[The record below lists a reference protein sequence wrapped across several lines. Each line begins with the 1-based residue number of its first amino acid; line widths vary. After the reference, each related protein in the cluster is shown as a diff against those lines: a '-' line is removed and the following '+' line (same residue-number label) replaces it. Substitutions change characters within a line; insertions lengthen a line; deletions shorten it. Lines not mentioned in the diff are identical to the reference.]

1 MGIRQRV
8 ELKLVSNDR
17 RIEVGVNSILVDG
30 EERMRVFKYLIFL
43 FFMITVAGCA
53 TVTEGVKCVAGVST
67 KALEDGRKTA
77 IKKTFNFDY
86 VTCDTKVREILKKT
100 GAYIYAD
107 KKAEKLIAIYMSES
121 ETTPVGIFFT
131 EVDPLNTQVELSS
144 PSTDAKEIESKKIFN
159 FLEGKTDNKED
170 EKGQEDEKGLFGSK

>member
-1 MGIRQRV
+1 MK
-8 ELKLVSNDR
+8 KLL
-17 RIEVGVNSILVDG
+17 LVIG
-30 EERMRVFKYLIFL
+30 YSLLVIAG
-43 FFMITVAGCA
+43 AGCA

-86 VTCDTKVREILKKT
+86 ITCDTKVREVLKKT

-107 KKAEKLIAIYMSES
+107 KKAQKLIAIYMSES

-131 EVDPLNTQVELSS
+131 EMGPLNTQVELSS

-159 FLEGKTDNKED
+159 FLEGKTDKLED
-170 EKGQEDEKGLFGSK
+170 EKGQVDDKGQEDDKGLFGGK

>member
-1 MGIRQRV
+1 MK
-8 ELKLVSNDR
+8 KLL
-17 RIEVGVNSILVDG
+17 LVIG
-30 EERMRVFKYLIFL
+30 YSL
-43 FFMITVAGCA
+43 FVIAAAGCA
-53 TVTEGVKCVAGVST
+53 TVIEGAKCVAGVST

-86 VTCDTKVREILKKT
+86 ITCDTKVREVLKKT

-107 KKAEKLIAIYMSES
+107 KKAQKLIAIYMSES

-131 EVDPLNTQVELSS
+131 EVDSLNTQIELSS

-159 FLEGKTDNKED
+159 FLEGKTDKLED
-170 EKGQEDEKGLFGSK
+170 EKGQVDDKGLFGGK

>member
-1 MGIRQRV
+1 MK
-8 ELKLVSNDR
+8 KLL
-17 RIEVGVNSILVDG
+17 LVIG
-30 EERMRVFKYLIFL
+30 YSLLVIAG
-43 FFMITVAGCA
+43 AGCA

-86 VTCDTKVREILKKT
+86 ITCDTKVREVLKKT

-107 KKAEKLIAIYMSES
+107 KKAQKLIAIYMSES

-131 EVDPLNTQVELSS
+131 EMGPLNTQVELSS

-159 FLEGKTDNKED
+159 FLEGKTDKLED
-170 EKGQEDEKGLFGSK
+170 GKGQEDDKGLFGGK

>member
-1 MGIRQRV
+1 MMK
-8 ELKLVSNDR
+8 KLL
-17 RIEVGVNSILVDG
+17 LVIG
-30 EERMRVFKYLIFL
+30 YWLLVIAA
-43 FFMITVAGCA
+43 AGCA
-53 TVTEGVKCVAGVST
+53 TVTEGAKCVAGVST

-86 VTCDTKVREILKKT
+86 ITCDTKVREVLKST

-107 KKAEKLIAIYMSES
+107 KKAQKLIAIYMSEF

-144 PSTDAKEIESKKIFN
+144 PSTEAKEIESKKIFN

-170 EKGQEDEKGLFGSK
+170 EKGQGDDKGLFGGE

>member
-1 MGIRQRV
+1 MMK
-8 ELKLVSNDR
+8 KLL
-17 RIEVGVNSILVDG
+17 LVIG
-30 EERMRVFKYLIFL
+30 YGLLVIAA
-43 FFMITVAGCA
+43 AGCA
-53 TVTEGVKCVAGVST
+53 TVTEGAKCVAGVST

-86 VTCDTKVREILKKT
+86 ITCDTKVREVLKST

-107 KKAEKLIAIYMSES
+107 KKAQKLIAIYMSES

-144 PSTDAKEIESKKIFN
+144 PSTEAKEIESKRIFN
-159 FLEGKTDNKED
+159 YLDGKIDIDKEED
-170 EKGQEDEKGLFGSK
+170 DKGQESDKGQEGINGLFGSK

>member
-1 MGIRQRV
+1 
-8 ELKLVSNDR
+8 
-17 RIEVGVNSILVDG
+17 
-30 EERMRVFKYLIFL
+30 MRVFKYLMFSCLVIAA
-43 FFMITVAGCA
+43 AGCA

-67 KALEDGRKTA
+67 KALEDGRAKA

-86 VTCDTKVREILKKT
+86 IACDTKVREVLKKT

-107 KKAEKLIAIYMSES
+107 RKAEKLIAIYMSAS

-144 PSTDAKEIESKKIFN
+144 PSTEAKEIESKKIFD
-159 FLEGKTDNKED
+159 FLDGKTDLLEEEKGQVD
-170 EKGQEDEKGLFGSK
+170 DKGQEDDKGLFGGK